1 MEYQQPPHDSKRT
14 TELINQ
20 SVDRLKKLQ
29 ESIFDQMRKECG
41 IRADLW
47 ESALRTNSVA
57 GSEARQE
64 ERFKRI
70 QEIADKL
77 LGPGDNSVKPNQ
89 QPS

>member
-1 MEYQQPPHDSKRT
+1 MEYTQPHDSKRT

-20 SVDRLKKLQ
+20 YMGKLQ
-29 ESIFDQMRKECG
+29 EGIFDQMRKECG

-47 ESALRTNSVA
+47 ESALTTNSVA
-57 GSEARQE
+57 GDEARQE

-77 LGPGDNSVKPNQ
+77 LGPGNNSVKPGEPHQ
-89 QPS
+89 QVP

>member
-1 MEYQQPPHDSKRT
+1 MEYLQPPHDSKRT

-20 SVDRLKKLQ
+20 YMGKLQ

-47 ESALRTNSVA
+47 ERALTTNSVA
-57 GSEARQE
+57 GDKALQE
-64 ERFKRI
+64 DRFKRI

-77 LGPGDNSVKPNQ
+77 LGPGDNSVKPEEQ
-89 QPS
+89 LS

>member
-20 SVDRLKKLQ
+20 YMGKLQ

-47 ESALRTNSVA
+47 ESALHTNSVA
-57 GSEARQE
+57 GDEARQE

-77 LGPGDNSVKPNQ
+77 LGPGDNSVKPYEQ
-89 QPS
+89 LS

>member
-1 MEYQQPPHDSKRT
+1 MEYQQPPHDTKRT

-20 SVDRLKKLQ
+20 YMDRLQ
-29 ESIFDQMRKECG
+29 DSIYEQMRKECG

-47 ESALRTNSVA
+47 ERALQTNSIA
-57 GSEARQE
+57 GDEARQE

-77 LGPGDNSVKPNQ
+77 LGPGDNSVKPDKQ
-89 QPS
+89 LS